1 MVVSLVVIDHQLP
14 ALHGGSRRTWLV
26 VETIR
31 KKVSTSLAGSKV
43 DHHVVDASLMTI
55 NAILLYADGEQR
67 YLLKRF
73 ICTKDQSHKSS
84 LEVEDNFLR

>member
-31 KKVSTSLAGSKV
+31 KKVSTSLGGSKV

-55 NAILLYADGEQR
+55 NAILYADGEQQ

-73 ICTKDQSHKSS
+73 ICTKDQRHKSS